1 MFAHFECELRVEAAK
16 HFFAAFWVHGRK
28 FAHKLV
34 ARFHFRVT
42 TPADAD
48 REQRGYYPNGNLSFG
63 HEGKNEAIIKKVKRK
78 TEVRGQTSEVRSWR
92 SAAAKI
98 LYRLG

>member
-1 MFAHFECELRVEAAK
+1 MFAHFECEFRVEAAK
-16 HFFAAFWVHGRK
+16 HFFAAFRVHGRK
-28 FAHKLV
+28 FAHELV

-78 TEVRGQTSEVRSWR
+78 TEVRGQRSDVRSQKLEI
-92 SAAAKI
+92 SSGENT
-98 LYRLG
+98 LQ